1 MQPKDKPLHAET
13 VFQSST
19 SLLLLNLVGCVFWHP
34 WGPSS
39 AVQAVVCLSKLPW
52 AALYT
57 HGSLRCLS
65 SNQSAA
71 HLALGQSET
80 RAGVWPA
87 GDRWDAWPPRGP
99 APTREVGLS
108 RSLRRDAVP
117 GVLTSPL
124 GPAPLI
130 PKTTTERRPNNSKQQ
145 QQQQQQSKSKSKSKR
160 PVH

>member
-1 MQPKDKPLHAET
+1 MQPTDKPLHAET

-65 SNQSAA
+65 SNQRPA
-71 HLALGQSET
+71 HSALGQSET
-80 RAGVWPA
+80 RVGTVA
-87 GDRWDAWPPRGP
+87 RGGP
-99 APTREVGLS
+99 VGRVAS
-108 RSLRRDAVP
+108 QRT
-117 GVLTSPL
+117 GT
-124 GPAPLI
+124 
-130 PKTTTERRPNNSKQQ
+130 N
-145 QQQQQQSKSKSKSKR
+145 
-160 PVH
+160 